1 MIRLHRLAA
10 VLALAATGPCVGQQA
25 APQPIDGYSAPQ
37 HQAEWPAMHSGK
49 SDGDIARQLALGPQL
64 ERNRAPDWLLG
75 DHKRLTAALAALQPQ
90 RRGVVDA
97 YVVTIGFDSDP
108 IFGREAREAGKV
120 LSRRYDAA
128 GRTIVLAGS
137 EGSGP
142 SQLPNGSPANLAIAL
157 ARIAELMD
165 RTEDVLV
172 LYTAGH
178 GLQLGLAY
186 HDADQGY
193 GIVGP
198 QRLARMLAE
207 LEIRNRLL
215 ILSACYS
222 GVFVPALAGPT
233 TALFTA
239 ASADRTSFG
248 CAADRDWT
256 FYGDAMINNALRKP
270 QPLASAAREVNA
282 LITKW
287 ELMAKIEPSRPQ
299 TSIGNAA
306 GAWLAALE
314 ARMPRT
320 ATAPVGRPA
329 ITILNEGQD

>member
-1 MIRLHRLAA
+1 
-10 VLALAATGPCVGQQA
+10 
-25 APQPIDGYSAPQ
+25 
-37 HQAEWPAMHSGK
+37 MHSGK
-49 SDGDIARQLALGPQL
+49 GDRDIARQLAMGPQL
-64 ERNRAPDWLLG
+64 ERNRSPDWLLAEQ
-75 DHKRLTAALAALQPQ
+75 RRMTAALATLQPQ
-90 RRGVVDA
+90 RKGTVDA
-97 YVVTIGFDSDP
+97 YVISIGLDSDP

-120 LSRRYDAA
+120 LGRRYDAA

-142 SQLPNGSPANLAIAL
+142 SQLPNGSPEHLAVAL
-157 ARIAELMD
+157 ARIAELMN
-165 RTEDVLV
+165 RNEDVLV

-178 GLQLGLAY
+178 GLPFGLAY

-198 QRLARMLAE
+198 QRLARMLDE

-215 ILSACYS
+215 ILSACYA
-222 GVFVPALAGPT
+222 GVFVPVLSNPT

-256 FYGDAMINNALRKP
+256 FYGDAMINQALRKP
-270 QPLASAAREVNA
+270 QPLAAAAREANA

-287 ELMAKIEPSRPQ
+287 ELIGKVEPSRPQ
-299 TSIGNAA
+299 TAIGSATA
-306 GAWLAALE
+306 TWLNALE
-314 ARMPRT
+314 GRMPRT
-320 ATAPVGRPA
+320 ATTPVGRPA
-329 ITILNEGQD
+329 ISILNEPG

>member
-1 MIRLHRLAA
+1 MTRRARLLTAF
-10 VLALAATGPCVGQQA
+10 LALAATGPCVGQPA
-25 APQPIDGYSAPQ
+25 TTWSAPQ
-37 HQAEWPAMHSGK
+37 HQADWPALHSGK
-49 SDGDIARQLALGPQL
+49 TDRDIARQLALGPQL
-64 ERNRAPDWLLG
+64 ERNRSPEWLLAEQ
-75 DHKRLTAALAALQPQ
+75 RRMTAALATLQPQ
-90 RRGVVDA
+90 RKGTVDA
-97 YVVTIGFDSDP
+97 YVVSIGLDSDP

-120 LSRRYDAA
+120 LARRYDAA

-142 SQLPNGSPANLAIAL
+142 SQLPNGSPEHLAVAL

-165 RTEDVLV
+165 KNEDVLV

-178 GLQLGLAY
+178 GLNLGLAY

-193 GIVGP
+193 GIIGP
-198 QRLARMLAE
+198 QRLARMLDE

-222 GVFVPALAGPT
+222 GVFVPALANPT

-239 ASADRTSFG
+239 ASSDRTSFG

-256 FYGDAMINNALRKP
+256 FYGDAMINQALRKP
-270 QPLASAAREVNA
+270 QPLAAAAREATA

-287 ELMAKIEPSRPQ
+287 ELMGKVEPSRPQ
-299 TSIGNAA
+299 TSIGNATA
-306 GAWLAALE
+306 AWLNALE
-314 ARMPRT
+314 ARMPKT

-329 ITILNEGQD
+329 ISILNEPE

>member
-1 MIRLHRLAA
+1 MTRLARLLA
-10 VLALAATGPCVGQQA
+10 PLALAATGPCVGQPA
-25 APQPIDGYSAPQ
+25 ATWSAPQ
-37 HQAEWPAMHSGK
+37 HQADWPALHSGK
-49 SDGDIARQLALGPQL
+49 TERDIARQLAMGPEL
-64 ERNRAPDWLLG
+64 ERNRSPEWLLAEHRKLG
-75 DHKRLTAALAALQPQ
+75 TALAALQPQ
-90 RRGVVDA
+90 RKGVVDA
-97 YVVTIGFDSDP
+97 YVIAIGHDSDL

-120 LSRRYDAA
+120 LARRYDAA

-142 SQLPNGSPANLAIAL
+142 SQLPNGSPANLAVAL
-157 ARIAELMD
+157 ARVAELMD
-165 RTEDVLV
+165 KSEDVLV

-193 GIVGP
+193 GVIGP
-198 QRLARMLAE
+198 QRLARMLGE

-222 GVFVPALAGPT
+222 GIFVPALANPT

-256 FYGDAMINNALRKP
+256 FYGDAMINQALRKP
-270 QPLASAAREVNA
+270 QPLVSAAREATA

-287 ELMAKIEPSRPQ
+287 EMIGKIEPSRPQ
-299 TSIGNAA
+299 TSIGTGTA
-306 GAWLAALE
+306 AWLSALE
-314 ARMPRT
+314 ARMPKT

-329 ITILNEGQD
+329 ITILNESD